1 MEKEGRN
8 IKERSLGVRI
18 QIVRVAHELIYFSQM
33 EILYPLSNNN
43 IQSREVIFTVSSWKM
58 DKK

>member
-8 IKERSLGVRI
+8 IKERSLGMRI

-33 EILYPLSNNN
+33 EILYPESNNN
-43 IQSREVIFTVSSWKM
+43 SREVIFTVSSWKM